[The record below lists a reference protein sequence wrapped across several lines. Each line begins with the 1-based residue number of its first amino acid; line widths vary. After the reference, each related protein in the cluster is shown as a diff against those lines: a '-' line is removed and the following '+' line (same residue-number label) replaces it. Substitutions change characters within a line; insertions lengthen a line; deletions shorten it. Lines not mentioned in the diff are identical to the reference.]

1 MTIDAANMA
10 IPNIRS
16 SLEVAGAAQGGAGRD
31 RLQQDDFLKL
41 MTAQMANQDPF
52 KPLDSGDF
60 MTQIAQFG
68 SVQGIQDL
76 QKSFSEF
83 ANAMVPNQALQS
95 ASLVGRKVYVPTAA
109 GQLNAQGLGG
119 AVELPVSSPEVTVK
133 IYNGAGELV
142 KTLALGAKQGGL
154 VDYRWDGTTDAGNPA
169 PPGNYKIRAEALIS
183 GSNTG
188 LDHFAEAT
196 VDSVTMGTA
205 TTPPLLNLAGLG
217 SVGLYQVRA
226 IR

>member
-1 MTIDAANMA
+1 MTIDAAGM
-10 IPNIRS
+10 
-16 SLEVAGAAQGGAGRD
+16 GAANLRSHMELAAGGDARRD
-31 RLQQDDFLKL
+31 RLQQGDFLKL
-41 MTAQMANQDPF
+41 MTAQLANQDPF

-95 ASLVGRKVYVPTAA
+95 ASLVGRKVYVPTAT
-109 GQLNAQGLGG
+109 GQLGAQGLGG
-119 AVELPVSSPEVTVK
+119 AVEVPVSSPEVTVK

-142 KTLALGAKQGGL
+142 KTLALGAKQAGL
-154 VDYRWDGTTDAGNPA
+154 VDYRWDGTTDAGAPA
-169 PPGNYKIRAEALIS
+169 PPGLYKVRGEALVE
-183 GSNTG
+183 GRNTG

-196 VDSVTMGTA
+196 VDAVTMGTS
-205 TTPPLLNLAGLG
+205 TTPPQLNLAGLG
-217 SVGLYQVRA
+217 SVGLHQVRA